1 MDYKVILAASLASL
15 PFLSLAEEMHSSLFY
30 GNIASG
36 YAITD
41 WQNLLPS
48 SHYTLT
54 KNKNGGFS
62 WGGSIGYNLRPW
74 LAIELGSYKIP
85 TTKVTTN
92 GTIKEDIYYLAG
104 RMSHELSPSLSIYNK
119 AGLGLQNTRIKE
131 VAYANSNTT
140 VGPFFGV
147 GINYNIT
154 HNLSSTLELDQA
166 SGHSDHDKYEFSANP
181 TLVLAGIGYRF

>member
-1 MDYKVILAASLASL
+1 MNNKLILAASLASL
-15 PFLSLAEEMHSSLFY
+15 PFLSLAEAMNSSPFY
-30 GNIASG
+30 GNITSG

-41 WQNLLPS
+41 WENSLPS
-48 SHYTLT
+48 SYTIT

-74 LAIELGSYKIP
+74 LALELGSYKIP

-92 GTIKEDIYYLAG
+92 GTIKEEIYYLAG

-131 VAYANSNTT
+131 VDYANSNTT
-140 VGPFFGV
+140 LGPFFGV
-147 GINYNIT
+147 GINYNIA
-154 HNLSSTLELDQA
+154 HNLSSSLELDQA

-181 TLVLAGIGYRF
+181 TLVLAGINYRF